1 MLKWALEVEIANRSL
16 IQFPWDPR
24 MLSLP
29 LQQKISLL
37 QDLRFKQ
44 RRLEYC
50 FLLQTKSSL
59 LSYILRKELLCR
71 SLGLITPFL
80 PDAPTLVQVIIYCLG
95 GHMSGLQAKTQWAQA
110 VYSVLFCVAFC
121 LGGHLSR
128 KQLSGGSYLLSC
140 SDGVCFRMRT
150 ICPRCEGI
158 MPDNRNK
165 APQQGVETIGKITLE
180 MCLI

>member
-1 MLKWALEVEIANRSL
+1 MISFPFLKVNIELLGDNEKYFINEIFWSDVLKWALEVKIANRSL
-16 IQFPWDPR
+16 SQFPWDPR

-59 LSYILRKELLCR
+59 LSYLLRKELLCR

-95 GHMSGLQAKTQWAQA
+95 GHMSGLQAKTQWTQA
-110 VYSVLFCVAFC
+110 VYSVLCGFLPGWSFVQETVVW
-121 LGGHLSR
+121 GV
-128 KQLSGGSYLLSC
+128 LL
-140 SDGVCFRMRT
+140 V
-150 ICPRCEGI
+150 I
-158 MPDNRNK
+158 
-165 APQQGVETIGKITLE
+165 L
-180 MCLI
+180 